1 MKPLAL
7 LIALFV
13 MVVGVTGVIAPD
25 RLITIGRQLI
35 TPTGLYVIG
44 GLRVAIGLIL
54 FLAARASRAPRTLR
68 VLGVIVIIA
77 GLTTPLFGVERARAI
92 LDWESHGTQ
101 FIRVGAALAIALGA
115 LLAFLVGTGPRAK
128 LAHRVP

>member
-1 MKPLAL
+1 MKSLAL

-13 MVVGVTGVIAPD
+13 IVVGLTGVIAPD
-25 RLITIGRQLI
+25 RLITIGGQLI

-44 GLRVAIGLIL
+44 ALRVAIGLVL
-54 FLAARASRAPRTLR
+54 FLAAPASRAPRTLR

-92 LDWESHGTQ
+92 LDWESRGTQ
-101 FIRVGAALAIALGA
+101 FIRIGAALAIGLGA
-115 LLAFLVGTGPRAK
+115 LLAFLVGTGPSTK
-128 LAHRVP
+128 LAQRVP